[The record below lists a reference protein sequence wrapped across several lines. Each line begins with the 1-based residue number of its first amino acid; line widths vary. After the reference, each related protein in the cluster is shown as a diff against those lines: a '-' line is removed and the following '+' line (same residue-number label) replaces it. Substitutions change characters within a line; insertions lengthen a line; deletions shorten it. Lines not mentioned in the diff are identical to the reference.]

1 MSPYLARF
9 TFLFRCLFVLSV
21 GVVQAPVIKASE
33 YSISVDRR
41 LMERDWSFL
50 PKVPPSFQAA
60 DDFSVVINAD
70 INNFGLEIGRSSL
83 GLELLRATEPKDVS
97 LFALKNW
104 FSFSYNLSDYQKI
117 KLVMSQQEA
126 DEQRFE
132 CYGFAGITVG
142 SCDASDI
149 QITSSDGKYDYLEG
163 DIVSIKAKTDS
174 KGVTF
179 YQNSNSIWADYWSV
193 GLLSTTHDYR
203 WLSPIED
210 INSPFILG
218 LMFDDT
224 TLGEAIDGALRIFP
238 QRGRWR
244 LNQLNFGAGMRYPMY
259 KNFEFFTQAHLV
271 YLHYSNYQA
280 VAAIPKYNIKIRAG
294 VSVDFRALTVEF
306 YGNYYHH
313 NLIGFEPITFNQ
325 RTEHRFDQ
333 SYGNVGVRAEFRF

>member
-1 MSPYLARF
+1 
-9 TFLFRCLFVLSV
+9 VLSV
-21 GVVQAPVIKASE
+21 GVPQAQMINASE
-33 YSISVDRR
+33 YSISVDQR
-41 LMERDWSFL
+41 LMDRDWSLL
-50 PKVPPSFQAA
+50 PKVPPSFQSA

-104 FSFSYNLSDYQKI
+104 VSFSHTLSGDQKI
-117 KLVMSQQEA
+117 ILVMSQQEA

-163 DIVSIKAKTDS
+163 DIVSIKAKTNS
-174 KGVTF
+174 KGVSF
-179 YQNSNSIWADYWSV
+179 YQNTNSIWADYWSV

-203 WLSPIED
+203 WLSPVED
-210 INSPFILG
+210 IKSPFILG
-218 LMFDDT
+218 LMFDGT
-224 TLGEAIDGALRIFP
+224 TLGEAINDALRIFP
-238 QRGRWR
+238 QRDRWR
-244 LNQLNFGAGMRYPMY
+244 LNQVNFGVGTRYPIY
-259 KNFEFFTQAHLV
+259 RNIDFFTQADLV
-271 YLHYSNYQA
+271 YFHYSNYQA
-280 VAAIPKYNIKIRAG
+280 VAVIPKYNIKIRAG
-294 VSVDFRALTVEF
+294 FSIDFRPLTVEF

-333 SYGNVGVRAEFRF
+333 SYGNVGARAEFRF